1 MNKDNDNKVLIKIP
15 PRLDDI
21 LDEETKLQIGQKFL
35 STNKLADKI
44 IVDKSIKSNTIMVSG
59 RLLAHIKSTASSQI
73 FHQLNY
79 NLLPEKIIKVGP
91 IVGVLIAGKEN
102 AGSLPVARRA
112 RIYKELSQHAAK
124 KNIFIYF
131 FQAHDVDWNHQRVK
145 GLIYDPQAKKNGAWI
160 KAGFFLPDI
169 VYNRIS
175 FRHKEDTEAVQ
186 EFMKK
191 ARHTNIY
198 LFNSRFLN
206 KWEVHQ
212 SLVNHPKTREFS
224 LETDCYSNEALSKYL
239 NKYNE
244 FFIKPVA
251 NSIGKGIIKVIS
263 TRPDRIEYFRLGRTS
278 NWQICHSQAELYTRL
293 SIPQGEKYILQKG
306 IILASIDNR
315 IFDIRAQVQKDG
327 QGIWQFTGAAVR
339 LAATGKFVTHVP
351 NGGSKRDYYL
361 TVKEVFGSS
370 SSVMQGLD
378 KQLKTICRTVPQILE
393 DSLGIN
399 LAVLSMDIGIDR
411 DGRMW
416 IIEVNSKPASFD
428 EEAIYKR
435 HLGFLTDYLLFKANF
450 VVH

>member
-1 MNKDNDNKVLIKIP
+1 MNKFQDNKVLIKIP
-15 PRLDDI
+15 PRLEKIIDD
-21 LDEETKLQIGQKFL
+21 ETKLQIGQKLL

-44 IVDKSIKSNTIMVSG
+44 IVDKSIKSNMIMVSR
-59 RLLAHIKSTASSQI
+59 RLLAFSKSNASSLV

-79 NLLPEKIIKVGP
+79 QLLPDKIIKVGP
-91 IVGVLIAGKEN
+91 VVGVLIAGKEN
-102 AGSLPVARRA
+102 TGSPPVARRA
-112 RIYKELSQHAAK
+112 RIYRELSQNAAQ
-124 KNIFIYF
+124 KNIFMYF
-131 FQAHDVDWNHQRVK
+131 FQAHEVDWNHQKVR
-145 GLIYDPQAKKNGAWI
+145 GLIYDSSLKNGKWR
-160 KAGFFLPDI
+160 KADFFLPDI
-169 VYNRIS
+169 IYNRIS

-186 EFMKK
+186 EFMLK

-224 LETDCYSNEALSKYL
+224 IETDCYSNEALTKYL

-263 TRPDRIEYFRLGRTS
+263 TRTDRIEYFRLGRS
-278 NWQICHSQAELYTRL
+278 PNWQICRSQAELYTRL
-293 SIPQGEKYILQKG
+293 SIPLGEKYILQKG
-306 IILASIDNR
+306 ISLASIDNR

-339 LAATGKFVTHVP
+339 LAASGKFVTHVP

-361 TVKEVFGSS
+361 TIKEVFGSS
-370 SSVMQGLD
+370 SSVMQELD
-378 KQLKTICRTVPQILE
+378 KQLKTICHTVPQILE

-399 LAVLSMDIGIDR
+399 LAVLSIDIGIDR

-450 VVH
+450 GVH